1 MKGVFASTSSTNHRP
16 NTISSV
22 YDTARLTRFPK
33 AMYRCNICNVISRD
47 LLQHDKHLEGKRHR
61 TNAQIALGEAPVP
74 QRPPGGAAGQ
84 KRAPAT
90 GGAAGC
96 SKRAAKAAR
105 RHDRDMASVAV
116 AAALLNRVTSDP
128 TFLELL
134 LNVRLDELDC
144 RAAPQRG
151 GAQWW
156 RSDALPMEYRDEA
169 DMAARLRPLLLVEA
183 RATLAAV
190 ACPKGGAVEI
200 QGVEPPVRTPSADL
214 QLRLTMVKPPS
225 SQGLEL
231 SGERSRRCEGVW
243 LHETLEQRFGNGRK
257 RKAELDASDGLE
269 ALWALTF
276 TIVGSGSLASARVRP
291 GTVITLRPPRGEGQT
306 GIPVAPAAMDILA
319 MVVLPSLPGGK
330 APAAALEVQAVVPKE
345 WKLSAGRQ
353 VGGPGMTWR
362 ACQLASV
369 VVHERMYEACRDEVL
384 DVPFRRELLTPS
396 PADHRPPQPLAP
408 ASSITELNECQ
419 LAAASSFL
427 QAVRRGQD
435 HSGPPSTPSMH
446 LVQGPPGTGKTSMLV
461 WLLAQ
466 LGAAAAEA
474 RASGAARKVVV
485 CAPSNKAVQLLCG
498 RFVAA
503 HPGHAARTTLI
514 AAGGED
520 EHGESST
527 LIERVGLHGWV
538 EHRAAA
544 LRQLAEQ
551 LVMARESAS
560 SKPIFE
566 SARQLL
572 DEMQQRAAGF
582 VASACGGALQV
593 LRTRLVQLWRRPRQ
607 RTRKRWWR
615 SYN

>member
-1 MKGVFASTSSTNHRP
+1 
-16 NTISSV
+16 
-22 YDTARLTRFPK
+22 
-33 AMYRCNICNVISRD
+33 
-47 LLQHDKHLEGKRHR
+47 
-61 TNAQIALGEAPVP
+61 
-74 QRPPGGAAGQ
+74 
-84 KRAPAT
+84 
-90 GGAAGC
+90 
-96 SKRAAKAAR
+96 
-105 RHDRDMASVAV
+105 MASVAV

-225 SQGLEL
+225 SQ
-231 SGERSRRCEGVW
+231 
-243 LHETLEQRFGNGRK
+243 
-257 RKAELDASDGLE
+257 AELDASDGLE

-520 EHGESST
+520 EHGSAAHVPEHCAGEGWAR
-527 LIERVGLHGWV
+527 LQRVGLHGWV

-582 VASACGGALQV
+582 VASACGGALQ
-593 LRTRLVQLWRRPRQ
+593 
-607 RTRKRWWR
+607 
-615 SYN
+615 

>member
-225 SQGLEL
+225 SQ
-231 SGERSRRCEGVW
+231 
-243 LHETLEQRFGNGRK
+243 
-257 RKAELDASDGLE
+257 AELDASDGLE

-330 APAAALEVQAVVPKE
+330 APAAALEV
-345 WKLSAGRQ
+345 Q